1 MSKAKK
7 KSSEAQKK
15 KPADTET
22 VSEKVDLKLDE
33 DENKNEE
40 STGEEE
46 EVQISATVSSKEAVE
61 NSVDADPE
69 EAETE
74 TESEAIRKAEL
85 EREPPAPLDLR
96 AATLIVLVLTA
107 LSVLAAN
114 QFSDQGIL
122 LISGMFVFLGAYP
135 AIKLDITDGTK
146 RFAVEMAL
154 IYALCMVIFVILRTL
169 FPDNYN
175 DGEHAKIVI
184 IILSTMACRLIVW
197 PIYNYESSDSENA
210 DKK

>member
-7 KSSEAQKK
+7 KSSETEKK
-15 KPADTET
+15 QPAYTEA
-22 VSEKVDLKLDE
+22 VKIV
-33 DENKNEE
+33 
-40 STGEEE
+40 EEE
-46 EVQISATVSSKEAVE
+46 DKSADETPVNVNVPSKEAVAD
-61 NSVDADPE
+61 SVEPSE
-69 EAETE
+69 EEKEAETE
-74 TESEAIRKAEL
+74 SESVFEALHKDDL
-85 EREPPAPLDLR
+85 EKEAPAPLDLR
-96 AATLIVLVLTA
+96 AATLIVVVLTA
-107 LSVLAAN
+107 LSVLAAK

-135 AIKLDITDGTK
+135 AIKLDIKDGTK

-197 PIYNYESSDSENA
+197 PIYNYESSESGDQ
-210 DKK
+210 

>member
-7 KSSEAQKK
+7 KSSETEKK
-15 KPADTET
+15 QPADTEA
-22 VSEKVDLKLDE
+22 VKIEIEAVV
-33 DENKNEE
+33 ENSVN
-40 STGEEE
+40 
-46 EVQISATVSSKEAVE
+46 VPSKEAVE
-61 NSVDADPE
+61 DSVEPSPE
-69 EAETE
+69 EAET
-74 TESEAIRKAEL
+74 KAESVFEALHKDDL
-85 EREPPAPLDLR
+85 EKEAPAPLDLR
-96 AATLIVLVLTA
+96 AATLIVVILTA
-107 LSVLAAN
+107 LSVLAAK

-135 AIKLDITDGTK
+135 AIKLDIKDGTK

-197 PIYNYESSDSENA
+197 PIYNYESSDSS
-210 DKK
+210 DK

>member
-1 MSKAKK
+1 M
-7 KSSEAQKK
+7 
-15 KPADTET
+15 
-22 VSEKVDLKLDE
+22 
-33 DENKNEE
+33 
-40 STGEEE
+40 
-46 EVQISATVSSKEAVE
+46 
-61 NSVDADPE
+61 
-69 EAETE
+69 
-74 TESEAIRKAEL
+74 
-85 EREPPAPLDLR
+85 
-96 AATLIVLVLTA
+96 LVLTA

>member
-7 KSSEAQKK
+7 KSSETEKK
-15 KPADTET
+15 QPADTEA
-22 VSEKVDLKLDE
+22 VKIEIEAVV
-33 DENKNEE
+33 ENSVN
-40 STGEEE
+40 
-46 EVQISATVSSKEAVE
+46 VPSKEAVE
-61 NSVDADPE
+61 DSVEPSPE
-69 EAETE
+69 EAEA
-74 TESEAIRKAEL
+74 EAEAKAESLFEALHKDDL
-85 EREPPAPLDLR
+85 EKEAPAPLDLR
-96 AATLIVLVLTA
+96 AATLIVVILTA
-107 LSVLAAN
+107 LSVLAAK

-135 AIKLDITDGTK
+135 AIKLDIKDGTK

-197 PIYNYESSDSENA
+197 PIYNYESSDSG
-210 DKK
+210 DK